1 MAVKTDTEVME
12 MLYDNGVASAKAKM
26 SRLREY
32 INK

>member
-1 MAVKTDTEVME
+1 ME